1 MRLTRRQRIYFWL
14 RHKML
19 HRMKHS
25 PYRPKRVIER
35 RREHKLTLTR
45 GYSTFVLDEFDFH
58 FNKMAAD
65 SLRFHLSPRCI
76 VDNEPRRK
84 LYDALIARLEEPL
97 WIPYLHNAFKPRTAR
112 PAVDKPVSRLH
123 RLRNRIAHHEPLL
136 HRDKAAGL
144 LSVTTQHLVDRRA
157 DLLTVAELISPDL
170 QNYIA
175 DTSGVHDQLN
185 AIPELH
191 NATRK

>member
-14 RHKML
+14 RHKVL

-45 GYSTFVLDEFDFH
+45 GYSTFVLDEFNFH

-76 VDNEPRRK
+76 VDNEPRRE
-84 LYDALIARLEEPL
+84 LYEALIARLEEPVPKPTPHEEAATDTWKPL
-97 WIPYLHNAFKPRTAR
+97 SEPVFNARGKA
-112 PAVDKPVSRLH
+112 VSR
-123 RLRNRIAHHEPLL
+123 RLTDCPPQAKEAFASWRVRQEDWLERIHQAR
-136 HRDKAAGL
+136 RDF
-144 LSVTTQHLVDRRA
+144 VEV
-157 DLLTVAELISPDL
+157 
-170 QNYIA
+170 
-175 DTSGVHDQLN
+175 
-185 AIPELH
+185 IPELWS
-191 NATRK
+191 